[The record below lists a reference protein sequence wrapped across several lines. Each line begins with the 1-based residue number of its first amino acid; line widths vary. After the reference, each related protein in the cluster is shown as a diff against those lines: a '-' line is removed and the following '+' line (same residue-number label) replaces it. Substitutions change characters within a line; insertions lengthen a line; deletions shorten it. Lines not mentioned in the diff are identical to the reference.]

1 MEVGDYYLFPVIDVI
16 SFPNGANG
24 GAESIMKYYAA
35 FTSTL
40 LLDTDSGDLISDSVN
55 FIPCADIT
63 DPLFPAALIV
73 NITS

>member
-16 SFPNGANG
+16 SFPSGANG
-24 GAESIMKYYAA
+24 GAESIMEYYAA

-40 LLDTDSGDLISDSVN
+40 ELDTENGDLISGSVN
-55 FIPCADIT
+55 FIPCSDIT
-63 DPLFPAALIV
+63 DPSFPAALIV